1 MWSFLRRQALIILA
15 GFVVT
20 FLVYLFVRF
29 NADDILVGM
38 AIGAGA
44 GVALA
49 VVIFLLERQFPEQR
63 KPPAE

>member
-29 NADDILVGM
+29 NADDILLGM

-49 VVIFLLERQFPEQR
+49 VIIFLLERQFPEQR
-63 KPPAE
+63 NPPPG

>member
-15 GFVVT
+15 GFAVT

-29 NADDILVGM
+29 NADDILLGM

-44 GVALA
+44 GLALA
-49 VVIFLLERQFPEQR
+49 VIIFLLERQFPEER
-63 KPPAE
+63 KPPTG

>member
-1 MWSFLRRQALIILA
+1 MWHFLRRQALIFLA

-29 NADDILVGM
+29 NADEILLGM

-49 VVIFLLERQFPEQR
+49 VIIFLLERQFPEQR
-63 KPPAE
+63 KPPAG